1 MVRSP
6 PRSTLFPYPTP
17 FRSNTAIDDP
27 AAGRITLASLT
38 RTANE
43 NVGAWT
49 ILTGTAGGTAIGNY
63 TPTVNTNGHVLN
75 INPVALTVDLST
87 DASKSYGTNDPSVTA
102 TNPTFI
108 GRVVIGRAH
117 V

>member
-17 FRSNTAIDDP
+17 FRSNTAIDDT

-38 RTANE
+38 RTAGE
-43 NVGAWT
+43 DVGAWT

-63 TPTVNTNGHVLN
+63 TPTVNTNAHVLN
-75 INPVALTVDLST
+75 IAPRSEKHTPELQSLRTFVCSLLLE
-87 DASKSYGTNDPSVTA
+87 KTN
-102 TNPTFI
+102 
-108 GRVVIGRAH
+108 
-117 V
+117 

>member
-38 RTANE
+38 RTAGE
-43 NVGAWT
+43 DVGAWT

-63 TPTVNTNGHVLN
+63 TPTVNTNAHVLN
-75 INPVALTVDLST
+75 IAPAALTVDLT
-87 DASKSYGTNDPSVTA
+87 NDAGKTYGSNDPSV
-102 TNPTFI
+102 NE
-108 GRVVIGRAH
+108 IGRASCRERE
-117 V
+117 